1 MMSKTIVDK
10 EYELQKFSG
19 KGGWTYALIP
29 EIPSSGKIPFGWVTI
44 NGSIDGY
51 PLVKYKLMPFG
62 NGQLFLPVKAEIRK
76 KIKKQAGDTVHII
89 AEIDSTPLDLPNEIC
104 ECFENE
110 PKEVRVFFES
120 LKESEQK
127 TYIDWIYSTK
137 NEDKKARRIV
147 MMMDKLLARKKLYS

>member
-10 EYELQKFSG
+10 EYQLQKFPG

-44 NGSIDGY
+44 NGSIDDY
-51 PLVKYKLMPFG
+51 QLVKYKLMPFG

-89 AEIDSTPLDLPNEIC
+89 AEIDNTLLDVPIEIY
-104 ECFENE
+104 ECFNNE
-110 PKEVRVFFES
+110 PKEVRTFFDS

-127 TYIDWIYSTK
+127 AYLDWIYSTK
-137 NEDKKARRIV
+137 TEDKKAERIMV
-147 MMMDKLLARKKLYS
+147 MMDKLLAGKKLYG